1 MNREQQ
7 LEWERMR
14 APAAAGAAFGAVL
27 LQIAAFL
34 IQLPA
39 ISDAPRAD
47 DPFRYRETLLNFKE
61 HSGVLLGSGV
71 ANILASFAA
80 AGALYYLFRATR
92 HRRAE
97 LPAMVQWLLAAAPV
111 FLAVAVIANWVGL
124 SDASDRYAQA
134 GAVST
139 LERSELSDD
148 ERQDVRDYCRRRG
161 AGCLAASVQ
170 LEATAKKQ
178 VEDSRGVVGT
188 AAGFAGTLAIAFAYV
203 IISLNAMRAG
213 LLSRFMGILGIG
225 VGVLIVLPLLPQ
237 GLPIVQMFW
246 LGALG
251 LLILG
256 RWAGGRGPAWE
267 TGMSEPWPTAAD
279 RQQAAAEPEPD
290 PEPPED
296 EEHVARRSSRKRKRK
311 RR

>member
-1 MNREQQ
+1 VNREQQ
-7 LEWERMR
+7 LEWERLR
-14 APAAAGAAFGAVL
+14 APAAAGAAFAAVL
-27 LQIAAFL
+27 LQIASFL

-61 HSGVLLGSGV
+61 NSGVLLGSGA
-71 ANILASFAA
+71 ANVLATFAA
-80 AGALYYLFRATR
+80 SAALYYLYRATR
-92 HRRAE
+92 QRRAE
-97 LPAMVQWLLAAAPV
+97 LPAFVQWLLIMAPI
-111 FLAVAVIANWVGL
+111 FLMIAVISNWVGL
-124 SDASDRYAQA
+124 SDASDKYTER
-134 GAVST
+134 GAVAT

-148 ERQDVRDYCRRRG
+148 ERGDIRDFCRNR
-161 AGCLAASVQ
+161 ADGCVAASVQ
-170 LEATAKKQ
+170 AEATAKNQ
-178 VEDSRGVVGT
+178 VEDSRGAIGT

-251 LLILG
+251 LLITG

-267 TGMSEPWPTAAD
+267 TGMAEPWPTAAD
-279 RQQAAAEPEPD
+279 RQQADAEPAEPEPA
-290 PEPPED
+290 ED
-296 EEHVARRSSRKRKRK
+296 DETVVRRSSRKRKKRK